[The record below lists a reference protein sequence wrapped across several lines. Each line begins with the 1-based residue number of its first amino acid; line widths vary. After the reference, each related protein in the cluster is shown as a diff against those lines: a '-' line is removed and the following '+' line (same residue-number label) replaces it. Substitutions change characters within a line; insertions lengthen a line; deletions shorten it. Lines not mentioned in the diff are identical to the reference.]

1 MSGLRGVIAGGVLVV
16 TVGGCASWPLAR
28 AGQPMLE
35 RADRL
40 AHEGAWEDAAA
51 AYGEYLDHH
60 PQAEEAPR
68 AAASRDALRAL
79 ITARAELS
87 KAREELG
94 RSREEL
100 ARLREEIA
108 RRDGEL
114 GRVRQETERLKVDL
128 EKLKQVDLKLER
140 RK

>member
-1 MSGLRGVIAGGVLVV
+1 MSGLRRVIAGGALVV
-16 TVGGCASWPLAR
+16 AVGGCASWPLVRTA
-28 AGQPMLE
+28 QPMLE
-35 RADRL
+35 NADRL
-40 AHEGAWEDAAA
+40 AHEGAWEEAVV
-51 AYGEYLDHH
+51 AYGEYLAQH
-60 PQAEEAPR
+60 PRAEEAPR

-87 KAREELG
+87 KAREEL
-94 RSREEL
+94 
-100 ARLREEIA
+100 ARLREEIT

-114 GRVRQETERLKVDL
+114 GRVRQETDRLKRDL